1 MGKLSSAG
9 LTYVWTIP
17 VILTGPS
24 TAVHSVRIN
33 VQAVA
38 VVCKLNNEE
47 NLDSYLNSKIM

>member
-24 TAVHSVRIN
+24 AAVHSVKIN
-33 VQAVA
+33 VKYRPLLWFA
-38 VVCKLNNEE
+38 N
-47 NLDSYLNSKIM
+47 